1 MSELWEITVHVQGTF
16 KLPTLD
22 RVERW
27 LAIEVGT
34 QLTWATQSV
43 KSQGGT

>member
-22 RVERW
+22 RVEMV
-27 LAIEVGT
+27 AGN
-34 QLTWATQSV
+34 
-43 KSQGGT
+43 